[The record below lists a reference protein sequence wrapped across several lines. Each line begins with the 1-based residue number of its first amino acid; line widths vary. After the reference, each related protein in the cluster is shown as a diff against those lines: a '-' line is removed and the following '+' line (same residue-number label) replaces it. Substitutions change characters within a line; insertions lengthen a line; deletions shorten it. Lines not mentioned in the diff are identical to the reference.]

1 MPVTI
6 QPPAISRV
14 ETPPNQPVGQ
24 TSGPVGAPGA
34 GSNPAPQGPLKPAR
48 LVRQSTPVVPEQIKR
63 KLRGDAVVTVRV
75 DLDAAGK
82 VINAVPT
89 TKSTK
94 QTESLIGL
102 AVEAA
107 RQSQFEPAT
116 QGEQKVAG
124 QATLQFRF
132 EGEVIRL
139 PVQSSI
145 R

>member
-1 MPVTI
+1 M
-6 QPPAISRV
+6 
-14 ETPPNQPVGQ
+14 
-24 TSGPVGAPGA
+24 
-34 GSNPAPQGPLKPAR
+34 
-48 LVRQSTPVVPEQIKR
+48 PEQIKR
-63 KLRGDAVVTVRV
+63 KLRGDAIVTVRV
-75 DLDAAGK
+75 DLDAAGR
-82 VINAVPT
+82 VINAVPM

-102 AVEAA
+102 AIEAA

-116 QGEQKVAG
+116 QGDLKVAG